1 MFVISLIETNG
12 AGAAC
17 SEHKPFTKHKRVQQL
32 KTFRRVKR
40 GIPFSPRCILSGT
53 DEQKL
58 ELSPLLRP
66 SSIVIKPVPGLTG
79 QGAWSRVSW
88 VNSG

>member
-17 SEHKPFTKHKRVQQL
+17 SKHKPFTKHKRVQQL

-40 GIPFSPRCILSGT
+40 GYLSLLAASYL
-53 DEQKL
+53 EQMNK
-58 ELSPLLRP
+58 R
-66 SSIVIKPVPGLTG
+66 
-79 QGAWSRVSW
+79 
-88 VNSG
+88 